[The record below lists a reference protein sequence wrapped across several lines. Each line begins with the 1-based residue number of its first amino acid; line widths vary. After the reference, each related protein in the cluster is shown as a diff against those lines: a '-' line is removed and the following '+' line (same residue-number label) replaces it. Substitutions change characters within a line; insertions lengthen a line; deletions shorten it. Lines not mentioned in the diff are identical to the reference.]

1 MDMALVGV
9 GAGSCLHSQ
18 RPQLLLRRS
27 AHQRQLGRARRIRV
41 AVRARALSDIAEASQ
56 VVQSTPDLTWQI
68 WAGAI
73 AGVTPFVVAGIEFS
87 KRIAAQ
93 QRCST
98 CNGSGL
104 VKKGGSYFRCGNC
117 GESSLSH
124 SEALTNCQNRIPMS

>member
-1 MDMALVGV
+1 MVETLVVVGRVGRFGVMDMALVGV

-73 AGVTPFVVAGIEFS
+73 GELCTFLS
-87 KRIAAQ
+87 
-93 QRCST
+93 
-98 CNGSGL
+98 L
-104 VKKGGSYFRCGNC
+104 NC
-117 GESSLSH
+117 GPFGFFMIFGTMRVLGRRNLKLGICILH
-124 SEALTNCQNRIPMS
+124 STH